1 MFQST
6 QNSRIRLVFL
16 LVLIVFILIIVRV
29 FYIQVIEYKKL
40 NTLAESLWSRNL
52 PVQADR
58 GRILDRNGKVIAGNV
73 TTSSLILIPNQIKDK
88 EKVARDISNILG
100 TSYEDMYKHV
110 SKKTSIERVH
120 PEGRD
125 LSYEIAEKINDLG
138 YDGVYLLKES
148 KRDYKYS
155 ETLSHVIGYVGID
168 NQGLSGLELMYDDV
182 LTGTDGSIKYYSDG
196 KGKKLSMPEVYISPV
211 SGMNITLTIDLD
223 LQLVLENELN
233 NATKKYNAEGA
244 IGIVMNPKTGEI
256 LAMSSRPTF
265 DPSNYQN
272 YSVETINRNLAIWS
286 SFEPG
291 STFKILTLSAALNEG
306 LVNIFEEHY
315 YDSGGINV
323 NGTTLHC
330 WKTKGHGDETF
341 LQVVENSCNPG
352 FVVMGQRLGKE
363 KLFEYID
370 KFGFGTKTG
379 IDLNGESSGILFNL
393 DKVGPLE
400 LATTSFGQGVSVTAI
415 QQVQSVSAVV
425 NNGNMYTPYVVSSI
439 SEDETGIIIKEFKPK
454 LKKKNLIKKETSDLV
469 KYALESVVANGS
481 GHNAY
486 IEGYRVGGKTGTAQK
501 VGADGRY
508 MVGNYVLSFIGFM
521 PANDPEYVIY
531 IAVDGAHG
539 VTQYGGVVSAP
550 IASNVLKSIISLY
563 DLKEDKEGMPKEYL
577 WYETKYVELPDVV
590 NMSKSDAIKSLRGFT
605 IEYSG
610 IGETVID
617 MNPKGGSKVKEN
629 STVKLMLN

>member
-6 QNSRIRLVFL
+6 QNSRIRLIFL

-29 FYIQVIEYKKL
+29 FNIQVIEYKKL

-58 GRILDRNGKVIAGNV
+58 GKILDRNGKVIAGNV

-88 EKVARDISNILG
+88 EAVAKDISNILG

-125 LSYEIAEKINDLG
+125 LSYEVAEKINNLG

-211 SGMNITLTIDLD
+211 SGLNITLTIDLD

-425 NNGNMYTPYVVSSI
+425 NDGNMYTPYVVSSI

>member
-6 QNSRIRLVFL
+6 QNSRIRLIFL

-58 GRILDRNGKVIAGNV
+58 GKILDRNGKVIAGNV

-265 DPSNYQN
+265 NPSNYQN